1 MASPVRIGS
10 TARAAT
16 ITVVLV
22 VLAAFAVLPGCLQD
36 SAEPGLFT
44 GPSEL
49 VGTPVTPPPPPP
61 ASQPTGSLKAIIVF
75 SPTGPA
81 ADQTVF
87 FDGSDSTSPSGITSY
102 AWNFGD
108 GTTASGVAVS
118 HTFSAA
124 GTYVVRLT
132 VTATDGS
139 TATTTQNVVVSAA
152 APPGTLTAVIT
163 FSPQSPS
170 AGQIVFF
177 DGSGSTSPS
186 GIASYAW
193 DFGDGTTTTAS
204 GVTIPHT
211 FSAAGAFV
219 VRLTVTATDTSTATT
234 TQTVTVTS
242 TAPPPSA
249 DPSANFSFSPS
260 APAVGDVV
268 SFNASNSSA
277 AAGRTIT
284 SYGWTFG
291 DNTTGTGVT
300 TTHTYTPSAS
310 YAVVL
315 TVTDDAGNTGTTA
328 STVVVGN
335 PPQPIAAFQTSIG
348 AATFPSFFDGRTSFT
363 QEGQTIVLYEWNFGD
378 STAILSC
385 DLVTGDGIGPDA
397 DDPACGATDDTMTH
411 TYAAAATYAVTLV
424 VTDSAARTDSASQ
437 DVIIP

>member
-1 MASPVRIGS
+1 MASPVGIGR

-16 ITVVLV
+16 ITVI
-22 VLAAFAVLPGCLQD
+22 LAAFAVLPGCLQD
-36 SAEPGLFT
+36 SGEPGLFT

-49 VGTPVTPPPPPP
+49 LGTLVVPVPPPP
-61 ASQPTGSLKAIIVF
+61 AGSPAGPLTALIIF
-75 SPTGPA
+75 SPKTPA

-139 TATTTQNVVVSAA
+139 TATTTQNVAVAA
-152 APPGTLTAVIT
+152 TAPPGPLTAVIT

-170 AGQIVFF
+170 AGQTVFF
-177 DGSGSTSPS
+177 DGSGSSSPS
-186 GIASYAW
+186 GITSYAW
-193 DFGDGTTTTAS
+193 DFGDGTTAS
-204 GVTIPHT
+204 GVTVSHT
-211 FSAAGAFV
+211 FSAAGSYV
-219 VRLTVTATDTSTATT
+219 VRLTVTATDGSTATT
-234 TQTVTVTS
+234 TQNVAVTS
-242 TAPPPSA
+242 TAPAPSA
-249 DPSANFSFSPS
+249 DPIANFSFSPL
-260 APAVGDVV
+260 APAVDDLV
-268 SFNASNSSA
+268 SFNASSSSA

-284 SYGWTFG
+284 SYSWTFG

-300 TTHTYTPSAS
+300 PTHTYTPSGS
-310 YAVVL
+310 YTVVL
-315 TVTDDAGNTGTTA
+315 TVTDDLGNTSTA
-328 STVVVGN
+328 ANTVVVGN

-348 AATFPSFFDGRTSFT
+348 AATTPTFFDGRTSTT
-363 QEGQTIVLYEWNFGD
+363 QAGQTIVLYEWNFGD
-378 STAILSC
+378 STAILTC
-385 DLVTGDGIGPDA
+385 DLVDGDGIGPGIA
-397 DDPACGATDDTMTH
+397 ANAAGCGATGDTMTH

-424 VTDSAARTDSASQ
+424 VTDSAARTDSASE

>member
-1 MASPVRIGS
+1 MASPVRIGR

-16 ITVVLV
+16 ITV

-36 SAEPGLFT
+36 SGEPGLFT

-49 VGTPVTPPPPPP
+49 LGTPVTPPPPPP
-61 ASQPTGSLKAIIVF
+61 ASQPTGSLEAIIVF
-75 SPTGPA
+75 SPKTPA

-87 FDGSDSTSPSGITSY
+87 FDGSDSTSPSGITVY

-163 FSPQSPS
+163 FSPQAPS
-170 AGQIVFF
+170 AGQTVFF

-211 FSAAGAFV
+211 FSAAGAYV

-234 TQTVTVTS
+234 TQNLVVTA
-242 TAPPPSA
+242 TAPAPSA
-249 DPSANFSFSPS
+249 DPVANFSFSPL
-260 APAVGDVV
+260 APAVDDRV
-268 SFNASNSSA
+268 SFNASSSSA
-277 AAGRTIT
+277 AAGRTIA
-284 SYGWTFG
+284 SYAWTFG
-291 DNTTGTGVT
+291 DNTSVTSVTPT
-300 TTHTYTPSAS
+300 TTHTYTPSGV
-310 YAVVL
+310 YTVVL
-315 TVTDDAGNTGTTA
+315 TVTDDVGNTSTTA
-328 STVVVGN
+328 KSVNVGS
-335 PPQPIAAFQTSIG
+335 PPQPTAAFQTSIG
-348 AATFPSFFDGRTSFT
+348 AAGTLTFFDARTSTT
-363 QEGQTIVLYEWNFGD
+363 QAGQTIVLYEWNFGD
-378 STAILSC
+378 STTIFSC

-397 DDPACGATDDTMTH
+397 SDAECGASGGTMRH
-411 TYAAAATYAVTLV
+411 TYAAAADYSITLV
-424 VTDSAARTDSASQ
+424 VTDSAGRTDAQSATIT
-437 DVIIP
+437 VP